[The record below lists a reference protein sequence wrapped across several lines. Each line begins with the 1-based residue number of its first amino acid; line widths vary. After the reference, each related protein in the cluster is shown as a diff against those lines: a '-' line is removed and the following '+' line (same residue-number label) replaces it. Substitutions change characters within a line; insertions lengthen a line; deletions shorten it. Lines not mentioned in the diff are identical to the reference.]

1 MSKNY
6 VIPAKTDIELTGN
19 TKPTYNSYLSTSY
32 FDGTGKAHYGVD
44 LTSGLYTAIGN
55 GKVIYANPTNVGGG
69 IVVEHEWTDTH
80 VLYAIYWHGK
90 PLFKVGDK
98 VTANDYVTN
107 SLQPNIKS
115 LGSMGKHTHFELRA
129 VPKDRG
135 FTYNDKY
142 RQCQAVDPF
151 SILKL
156 RDESVKVGTKLKNYL
171 AYRGFDISPVSASTS
186 AADIISKISGEDI
199 KKALVSL
206 IK

>member
-19 TKPTYNSYLSTSY
+19 TKPTCNSYLSTSY
-32 FDGTGKAHYGVD
+32 FDGTGKPHYGVD
-44 LTSGLYTAIGN
+44 LTAGLYTAIGD

-90 PLFKVGDK
+90 PLHKVGDK

-107 SLQPNIKS
+107 SQQPDVKS

-129 VPKDRG
+129 VPKGRG
-135 FTYNDKY
+135 FAYNDKY

-156 RDESVKVGTKLKNYL
+156 RNNAVKVGAKLQNYL
-171 AYRGFDISPVSASTS
+171 TYRGFDISTVSASTS
-186 AADIISKISGEDI
+186 AAEILNKISAEDI
-199 KKALVSL
+199 KKALL
-206 IK
+206 GIIG